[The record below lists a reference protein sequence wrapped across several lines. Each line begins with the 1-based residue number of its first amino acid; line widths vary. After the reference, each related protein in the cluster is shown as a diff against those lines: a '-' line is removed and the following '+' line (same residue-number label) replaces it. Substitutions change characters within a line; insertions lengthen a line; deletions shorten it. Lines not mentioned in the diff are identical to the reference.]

1 MTLQISA
8 ILDWVPKL
16 ENHSSKLLDDNSE
29 DGTIDVVKEY
39 QKKNDLVKLFVRK
52 DERRSLPESINLG
65 IKNSSYENL
74 IWMDA
79 DYQHP
84 PRYIL
89 DLTKNS
95 TNYDLVICSRF
106 LKESE
111 RYFNR
116 EELKKELNENQSFV
130 FNKLCNFFLFK
141 DITDFTSG
149 FICIKKKVFL
159 NYELDGY
166 YGDYF
171 VDLILHSK
179 KNNFSILEIPFT
191 DELRASGHSKTL
203 KKLTFSYLYTC
214 LRYLLT
220 LAKCF
225 FNKMFYKFRR

>member
-1 MTLQISA
+1 MSYTVILPTLNE
-8 ILDWVPKL
+8 K
-16 ENHSSKLLDDNSE
+16 NHIVNLITDIADIFKKNNLKYEIIIVDDNSE

-130 FNKLCNFFLFK
+130 FNKLCNF
-141 DITDFTSG
+141 
-149 FICIKKKVFL
+149 
-159 NYELDGY
+159 
-166 YGDYF
+166 
-171 VDLILHSK
+171 
-179 KNNFSILEIPFT
+179 NN
-191 DELRASGHSKTL
+191 R
-203 KKLTFSYLYTC
+203 
-214 LRYLLT
+214 
-220 LAKCF
+220 
-225 FNKMFYKFRR
+225 